1 MMSVK
6 SEEQPRYLTREDIRW
21 MERRM
26 ENMQKQIRLII
37 RIMVDKKLIGEEIAK
52 SFMETADTEAI
63 LQWFLDR
70 EKENKV

>member
-1 MMSVK
+1 MMSVEK
-6 SEEQPRYLTREDIRW
+6 EEQPRYLTREDIRW

-26 ENMQKQIRLII
+26 ENMRRQIRLII

-52 SFMETADTEAI
+52 SFMETADKEAI

-70 EKENKV
+70 EE